1 VAERNPLCN
10 CDAPMPA
17 ALCTAVCFE
26 RRDDV
31 APALPGKSD
40 SACVSAGNSNLAAAS
55 AKNAGGEVL
64 FECSSSVTTAPPMS
78 VCSSMPNMEQT
89 QCAEKARGLA

>member
-1 VAERNPLCN
+1 MAERHQFCN

-31 APALPGKSD
+31 AAAAVPGDSGNDPHSPAGTS
-40 SACVSAGNSNLAAAS
+40 SAGSIPFRPAGDFSAAAPS
-55 AKNAGGEVL
+55 TSFLQVTAHIGEL
-64 FECSSSVTTAPPMS
+64 S
-78 VCSSMPNMEQT
+78 
-89 QCAEKARGLA
+89 